1 MVSIK
6 ENAQAIG
13 DRDMGKTPRSTTI
26 AQEEFRQQM
35 LLAAKKRETQTL
47 SELVADVRTD
57 KLSFLAGKSEHQ
69 VIARA
74 HGHHTIKSFEA
85 SVSKDTEYRHRCT
98 QQFCIA
104 LLTRIDKERL
114 IGEQTQKIMNFVPTP
129 PAT

>member
-1 MVSIK
+1 MQT
-6 ENAQAIG
+6 AQATG
-13 DRDMGKTPRSTTI
+13 DRDMGKTPKSTTI

-74 HGHHTIKSFEA
+74 HGHHTTKSFEA
-85 SVSKDTEYRHRCT
+85 SVSKDTEYRHRRT

-114 IGEQTQKIMNFVPTP
+114 MGEQTKRLMKFVAGP
-129 PAT
+129 PA